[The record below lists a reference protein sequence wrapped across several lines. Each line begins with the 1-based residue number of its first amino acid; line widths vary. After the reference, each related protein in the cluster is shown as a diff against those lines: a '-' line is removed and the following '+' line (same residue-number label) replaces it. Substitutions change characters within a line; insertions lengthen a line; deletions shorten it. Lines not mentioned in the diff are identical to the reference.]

1 MAFTDLV
8 ALAPLI
14 QIVQNTQ
21 SQTNLATKDS
31 TGANID
37 ITGWNAF
44 TFKVF
49 QPGGNAAAAELLSI
63 APTLSGGSGS
73 ANLPLSAANSAAI
86 PPGTFSY
93 VLAGKRL
100 VGDDMQ
106 VVARGTLVC
115 NVGA

>member
-8 ALAPLI
+8 SVAPLI
-14 QIVQNTQ
+14 QLVQGTQ
-21 SQTNLATKDS
+21 AQIAIATKDS

-44 TFKVF
+44 AFKVF
-49 QPGGNAAAAELLSI
+49 QPGGNAAASELLSI
-63 APTLSGGSGS
+63 TPTLSGGSGS
-73 ANLPLSAANSAAI
+73 ANLPISAANASSI

-93 VLAGKRL
+93 VLSGKHL

-106 VVARGTLVC
+106 VVARGTLVN
-115 NVGA
+115 NVGG